1 MEPKQD
7 NLQVFET
14 ALRQLVPDPQAR
26 AALLE
31 AVVRL
36 FEETCRRPQ

>member
-7 NLQVFET
+7 NLQAFET
-14 ALRQLVPDPQAR
+14 ALRQLVPDPEAR
-26 AALLE
+26 VELLK

-36 FEETCRRPQ
+36 LEETCQRPQ